1 MLFSRSDS
9 VYSMSSVAMLLIY
22 TYKKYTPLSVTS
34 TYTVDDNGI
43 RQHQI
48 HIPEY
53 LYNKG
58 KGKGKPKDKRRKTC
72 LQRIG

>member
-43 RQHQI
+43 GQHQI

-58 KGKGKPKDKRRKTC
+58 KGKPKDKRRKTC
-72 LQRIG
+72 SQRIG